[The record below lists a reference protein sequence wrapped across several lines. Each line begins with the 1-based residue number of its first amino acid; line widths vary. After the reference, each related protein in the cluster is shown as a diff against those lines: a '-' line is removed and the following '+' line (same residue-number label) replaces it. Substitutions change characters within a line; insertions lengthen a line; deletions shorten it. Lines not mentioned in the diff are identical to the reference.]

1 MIAAVFGPWT
11 IQCEMAGGEQMD
23 VLRPGWRAA
32 FRLTHKMLG
41 LDWNVSGTYNL
52 RFPQNVMAGTS
63 PMPEIAADS
72 PDPSCSHLHSE
83 GEIHLSQP
91 LGIDPCLLRA
101 REGLGR
107 IDARTR
113 KSAALLLLIRLK
125 SSG

>member
-52 RFPQNVMAGTS
+52 QSPRNFMAGTS
-63 PMPEIAADS
+63 AMPEIAADS

-83 GEIHLSQP
+83 GEIQLSQS
-91 LGIDPCLLRA
+91 LGIDLRLPRA
-101 REGLGR
+101 RDVLSRFDE
-107 IDARTR
+107 RTR
-113 KSAALLLLIRLK
+113 NSAAFPLLIRLRN
-125 SSG
+125 